1 MTTDVVYRLGPRGD
15 NDPLRYSL
23 RSLANV
29 EHGDVH
35 VIGRVPK
42 WLTNVN
48 VLTPSPKRYN
58 VFRNSVHALYAACL
72 QLAGRRF
79 ILVDDDTYIL
89 RPIAEVRPL
98 HAEDMLT
105 AADHKSGA
113 YGRTFRWT
121 VDWLAE
127 RGIESPL
134 SYELHVPMPI
144 VADDCA
150 PALEPARNAS
160 RAVQARSIYGNTCNI
175 GGEYAD
181 DVKTGTLP
189 DGDYFSTSRENFAL
203 FHPTLAALFPTRSE
217 YEGGGK

>member
-1 MTTDVVYRLGPRGD
+1 MTDVVYRLGPRGD

-23 RSLANV
+23 RSLTNV

-42 WLTNVN
+42 WLTDVN
-48 VLTPSPKRYN
+48 VLTPPVFRNK
-58 VFRNSVHALYAACL
+58 FRNSVASLYQACL

-89 RPIAEVRPL
+89 RPIAEVKPL
-98 HAEDMLT
+98 HAEGML
-105 AADHKSGA
+105 AAAEHKAGA
-113 YGRTFRWT
+113 YGRTIRWT
-121 VDWLAE
+121 AEWLAA
-127 RGIESPL
+127 RGIDNPL

-150 PALEPARNAS
+150 PALEPALVTG

-181 DVKTGTLP
+181 DVKTRTLP
-189 DGDYFSTSRENFAL
+189 DGDYFSTSPHTFAL
-203 FHPTLAALFPTRSE
+203 FRPTLAALFPERSG
-217 YEGGGK
+217 YEGGAK